1 MLFNSFEFLY
11 FFILVTSL
19 YFLLPHR
26 YRWLLLLISS
36 CYFYMRFVPVYILIL
51 AGTIII
57 DYFAGIL
64 LESPDRKNRKLILG
78 ISLMANIGIL
88 AVFKYYNFLCQ
99 NFNLLLHSL
108 NSGEQLPYLNI
119 LLPIGLSFHTFQAM
133 SYTIEVYRGNHKAER
148 HFGIYALYV
157 MFYPQLVAGPIERP
171 QNILYQFYEKHEFDY
186 KRVTD
191 GVKLMVWGLIK
202 KIVVADRLS
211 VVVSHV
217 FDNPDGHTGYS
228 IIIATIF
235 FSFQIYC
242 DFSGYTDIAIGAAKV
257 IGFKLMKN
265 FNNPYNSRSVSEFWS
280 KWHISLST
288 WFRDYLYI
296 PLGGNRVTVPRWYM
310 NLFIVFLIS
319 GLWHGANWTYIV
331 WGALHGVYL
340 IIGLITLKFRQ
351 QLIRKLNIAHLKRV
365 FSILEILFTFFLV
378 AFAWVFFR
386 AKDMT
391 TALALIKNS
400 TYDLKISWHQL
411 SQISITDYLGQTK
424 GDFLLSI
431 CSIIILQCLLNLQS
445 KKSLL
450 TWINNQSTTLRW
462 SIYSTAVFVIIF
474 FVQSSSGQFI
484 YFQF

>member
-1 MLFNSFEFLY
+1 
-11 FFILVTSL
+11 
-19 YFLLPHR
+19 
-26 YRWLLLLISS
+26 
-36 CYFYMRFVPVYILIL
+36 VPVYILIL

-400 TYDLKISWHQL
+400 THDLKISWHQL

>member
-1 MLFNSFEFLY
+1 
-11 FFILVTSL
+11 
-19 YFLLPHR
+19 
-26 YRWLLLLISS
+26 
-36 CYFYMRFVPVYILIL
+36 MRFVPVYILIL

-400 TYDLKISWHQL
+400 THDLKITWHQL

>member
-400 TYDLKISWHQL
+400 THDLKISWHQL

>member
-1 MLFNSFEFLY
+1 
-11 FFILVTSL
+11 
-19 YFLLPHR
+19 
-26 YRWLLLLISS
+26 
-36 CYFYMRFVPVYILIL
+36 MRFVPVYILIL

-400 TYDLKISWHQL
+400 THDLKISWHQL